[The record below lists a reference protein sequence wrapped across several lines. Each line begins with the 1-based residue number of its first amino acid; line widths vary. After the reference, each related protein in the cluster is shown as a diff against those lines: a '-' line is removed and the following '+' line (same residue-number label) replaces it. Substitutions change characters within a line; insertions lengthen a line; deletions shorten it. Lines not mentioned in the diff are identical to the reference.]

1 MEPVRYS
8 RLRLIGQ
15 LSPAHYEANP
25 VEQTACME
33 QGSAVDAI
41 IFESKPVIFYP
52 GPVRRGKEWEA
63 FKLEHPE
70 SDWIVVTR
78 SQFDEA
84 TAIANAVR
92 SNKRAMRVLQGER
105 QKEIFWKFCNRD
117 CVSHLDVLG
126 ANSAWVTELKVSQT
140 SNPARFRWH
149 ALKMGYHCQLAFYDD
164 AVTFSTGRSPKAHFI
179 VCVEA
184 SYPHVVTT
192 FRVSK
197 RAIQQGKRTNRL
209 WMERL
214 LQCESADKWPGY
226 SQSIVELDVQDD
238 ELEESTDIPF

>member
-15 LSPAHYEANP
+15 LSPAHYAADS

-33 QGSAVDAI
+33 QGSAVDAM
-41 IFESKPVIFYP
+41 IFGSKPVTFYP
-52 GPVRRGKEWEA
+52 GAVRRGKEWDS
-63 FKLEHPE
+63 FKLDHPDSE
-70 SDWIVVTR
+70 WIVLSR
-78 SQFDEA
+78 SQYDESR
-84 TAIANAVR
+84 AIAASVTA
-92 SNKRAMRVLQGER
+92 NKRAMRVLQGER
-105 QKEIFWKFCNRD
+105 QKEIYWKFCNRD

-126 ANSAWVTELKVSQT
+126 HNNAWVTELKVSQT

-164 AVTFSTGRSPKAHFI
+164 AVTFSTGKSPKAHFI
-179 VCVEA
+179 VCVE
-184 SYPHVVTT
+184 STLPHVVTT
-192 FRVSK
+192 FRVAR
-197 RAIQQGKRTNRL
+197 RAINQGKRTNRL

-226 SQSIVELDVQDD
+226 SQSIVELDVQED
-238 ELEESTDIPF
+238 ELEESPDIPF